1 MDACRYDRQLSQF
14 AGGSHVLRN
23 TRSVRRVRR
32 MSRVAQCLKA
42 YRVRQKGVPR
52 VVSRTSVSV
61 TEDGEVQQVIDAETL
76 TSSRR
81 PRMPSWE

>member
-1 MDACRYDRQLSQF
+1 MDACRYDRRLLQF

-42 YRVRQKGVPR
+42 YRVRQKGVAR

-61 TEDGEVQQVIDAETL
+61 TEDGDVQQIVDAQTL

-81 PRMPSWE
+81 PRVSIWE